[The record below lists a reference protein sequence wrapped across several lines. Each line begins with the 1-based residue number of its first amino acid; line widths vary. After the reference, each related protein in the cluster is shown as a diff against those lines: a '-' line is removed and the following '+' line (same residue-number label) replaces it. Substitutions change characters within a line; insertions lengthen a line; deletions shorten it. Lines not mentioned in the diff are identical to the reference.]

1 MMNAIQ
7 YDRQII
13 DLLVDS
19 FKNNRRILS
28 MLRIQD
34 RKNLR
39 AFLSYCYHYTKEV
52 GHIYYSAEG
61 NTAILYIQNSRQKP
75 MYYFTMWLM
84 KLVIFSFNWSKLIST
99 IKTNKAVKKIR
110 AAAAEKFGDSDFLYV
125 WFMAGKNPKGGM
137 KGLLKVKDKIL
148 SESHKRKLPIY
159 IETTVE
165 RLVPIYESAGF
176 KFYHKHEL
184 GNINIHFAKYVGKSS
199 ELNKSTCENFDTCAK
214 AKSGNCPITKV
225 K

>member
-1 MMNAIQ
+1 MNAIQ

-19 FKNNRRILS
+19 FKSNRRILS
-28 MLRIQD
+28 MLRIPD

-84 KLVIFSFNWSKLIST
+84 KLVVFSFNWSKLIYT
-99 IKTNKAVKKIR
+99 IHTNRTVKKIR
-110 AAAAEKFGDSDFLYV
+110 AAAAEKFGDKDFLYV

-137 KGLLKVKDKIL
+137 RGLLKVKDKIL
-148 SESHKRKLPIY
+148 SESNKRKLPIY

-176 KFYHKHEL
+176 KFYHKHKL
-184 GNINIHFAKYVGKSS
+184 GDINIHFAKYIGKSKEKKKPS
-199 ELNKSTCENFDTCAK
+199 CGDCGKCQK
-214 AKSGNCPITKV
+214 AKRGNCPISKL